1 MDIDALKAALV
12 RKRVIDW
19 FRQNGRSFPWRT
31 TKDPFQIL
39 VAEMLLRRTT
49 ASAVSRVFGEF
60 ITRFDTPLCLSRARE
75 STIAKALASL
85 GLQTV
90 RARQFKKAFMLI
102 SKEYDCEIPRSYDV
116 LKSLPGVGRYIATAV
131 MNFAYDEAVPL
142 VDGNVIHL
150 LSRVFGTS
158 FVGPSDTQ
166 AWDFVS
172 QFGGSHEPE
181 LYWGIIDLVSMVCL
195 RKKPRCSFCP
205 LSDVCDWYS
214 TK

>member
-102 SKEYDCEIPRSYDV
+102 
-116 LKSLPGVGRYIATAV
+116 
-131 MNFAYDEAVPL
+131 
-142 VDGNVIHL
+142 
-150 LSRVFGTS
+150 
-158 FVGPSDTQ
+158 
-166 AWDFVS
+166 
-172 QFGGSHEPE
+172 
-181 LYWGIIDLVSMVCL
+181 
-195 RKKPRCSFCP
+195 
-205 LSDVCDWYS
+205 
-214 TK
+214 

>member
-1 MDIDALKAALV
+1 MDIDVSKAALV

-19 FRQNGRSFPWRT
+19 FGQNGRSFPWRT

-49 ASAVSRVFGEF
+49 ASAVSRVFSEF
-60 ITRFDTPLCLSRARE
+60 ITRFNTPLCLSRARE

-90 RARQFKKAFMLI
+90 RARQFKKAFTLI
-102 SKEYDCEIPRSYDV
+102 SKEYDCKIPRSYDV
-116 LKSLPGVGRYIATAV
+116 LKSLPGVGRYIAAAV

-166 AWDFVS
+166 SWDFVS
-172 QFGGSHEPE
+172 QFGGSHESE
-181 LYWGIIDLVSMVCL
+181 LYWGIIDFVSMVCL
-195 RKKPRCSFCP
+195 RKNPRCPVCP
-205 LSDVCDWYS
+205 LSDVCDWYN

>member
-1 MDIDALKAALV
+1 MDIDASKAALV

-31 TKDPFQIL
+31 TKNPFQIL

-49 ASAVSRVFGEF
+49 ASAVSRVYSEF
-60 ITRFDTPLCLSRARE
+60 ITHFNTPLRLARAHE

-90 RARQFKKAFMLI
+90 RARQFKKTFMLI
-102 SKEYDCEIPRSYDV
+102 SKEYDCEVPQSYDI
-116 LKSLPGVGRYIATAV
+116 LMSLPGVGKYIAAAV
-131 MNFAYDEAVPL
+131 MNFAYGEAVPL

-158 FVGPSDTQ
+158 FVGPFDTQ

-195 RKKPRCSFCP
+195 RKNPRCPVCP
-205 LSDVCDWYS
+205 LSDICDWYD
-214 TK
+214 TR